1 MADNVKIPY
10 YVRENT
16 KVGTHS
22 VFAQPMSK
30 GTYGFER
37 MCKLASE
44 KTTIEPHTV
53 RAAVEEYINIAKRAL
68 MEGYRVDIGI
78 DFVQLYPN
86 LRGSLKDEL
95 NQDGTVKKAVTA
107 KDLKIQHLKSR
118 VGATVDPDFSDE
130 FAKAVSWQRTD
141 KNGTPVDE
149 EEDATETNEEQSQQG
164 GTTNNPPAGGE
175 NEDGE

>member
-10 YVRENT
+10 YVRENN

-22 VFAQPMSK
+22 VFAQPQSK

-37 MCKLASE
+37 MCKKAAE

-53 RAAVEEYINIAKRAL
+53 RAAVEEYINIAKEAL
-68 MEGYRVDIGI
+68 KEGYRVDIGQ

-95 NQDGTVKKAVTA
+95 NADGTVKRAVTP

-141 KNGTPVDE
+141 RQGNVIDD
-149 EEDATETNEEQSQQG
+149 EDATETNEEQTGDNTTG
-164 GTTNNPPAGGE
+164 GSTSNPDPDAPIEG
-175 NEDGE
+175 